1 MCNTRL
7 KRICMTSANRLATS
21 AFSSTLILLLP
32 QLASA
37 QDSTKSTA
45 SSLEEIVVTATKR
58 EESMQKV
65 SVAVSALSGEDIEN
79 AHVQGFSDVVS
90 MMAGPTFVP
99 VSGASGSQ
107 ISMRGQYTA
116 DDSPAFDMPVGVFID
131 DIYYGSIASF
141 YPDFFDLQQVAVLRG
156 PQGTTFGRN
165 TVGGALQVV
174 SAKPNFNALS
184 GAMSLTLRNPAGF
197 ETTGHINAPLSETV
211 ATRFAYSIKDYDGY
225 RRNVTTGNDLN
236 DKNVKSARGSI
247 RLKPNDSLD
256 VLATASYTKDKS
268 LGDGPMLVGQGALIA
283 SIDAQ
288 RTNQN
293 QTFVDDDGLTDR
305 EMKSALVRADWSLPF
320 ATFTSITGYRGLDAL
335 YREDIDGS
343 PVPIAPNK
351 FDINE
356 ETQYSQEFRL
366 TSPSGQTVEWIA
378 GLYYLHQETFRSEN
392 YTFGGLAPW
401 RIHTLAG
408 NTQNVVRIAGDV
420 TTESYAPFGEV
431 KWHLTDRWALAGGIR
446 YTHDSKEN
454 LTVQEN
460 VSNPGASTVFFGLPK
475 SVAASDTWT
484 AWTPRVGIEFQPT
497 EDAFLYLN
505 VARGYKSGGYNYAA
519 TTVAQAATPILP
531 EKTLSYELG
540 AKTDW
545 FDHRLRANLAVY
557 QTTTEDLQVRS
568 LVGTV
573 FQSSNAGEAETK
585 GAELELLANPIGGFT
600 MGANYAYTD
609 AKFTS
614 YETCAGT
621 AAAPVSCT
629 GNPIPFVPKNS
640 YNLWLQNAWTFD
652 NGSSVTFRVEDSWAD
667 AVEVHIGA
675 GTRGAPTAAQPAG
688 AFVGPQLPRAM
699 TRKDGIMNAFL
710 TYEAP
715 GAQWSLQ
722 GWSKNVLNKQYATF
736 ATNYF
741 FYLLTNTE
749 ATTGNLY
756 EADRLSVN
764 AARSYGLTF
773 NYRFE

>member
-1 MCNTRL
+1 MRDTRL
-7 KRICMTSANRLATS
+7 KRVCMTTGNRFATS
-21 AFSSTLILLLP
+21 AVSSTLILLMP
-32 QLASA
+32 QLSSA
-37 QDSTKSTA
+37 QEPSKSTA
-45 SSLEEIVVTATKR
+45 ALEEVVVTATKR

-65 SVAVSALSGEDIEN
+65 SVAVSALSGKELEN
-79 AHVQGFSDVVS
+79 AHVQGFSDVAS
-90 MMAGPTFVP
+90 MMPGPTFVP

-141 YPDFFDLQQVAVLRG
+141 YPDFFDLQQIAVLRG

-174 SAKPNFNALS
+174 SAKPNFDDVS
-184 GAMSLTLRNPAGF
+184 GAVSLTLRDPAGF
-197 ETTGHINAPLSETV
+197 ETAGHINAPLSETV
-211 ATRFAYSIKDYDGY
+211 AGRFAYSIKDYDGY

-247 RLKPNDSLD
+247 RFKPSDSVD
-256 VLATASYTKDKS
+256 VLAAASYTKDKS
-268 LGDGPMLVGQGALIA
+268 LGDGPLLVGQGALVA

-288 RTNQN
+288 RTNKN

-305 EMKSALVRADWSLPF
+305 EMKSALVRADWNLPI

-378 GLYYLHQETFRSEN
+378 GLYYLHQKTFRSEN

-401 RIHTLAG
+401 RINTLAG
-408 NTQNVVRIAGDV
+408 GALNVVRISGDV

-431 KWHLTDRWALAGGIR
+431 KWHVTDRWAVAGGIR
-446 YTHDSKEN
+446 YTHDSKDN

-460 VSNPGASTVFFGLPK
+460 LSNPSASTVFFGLPK
-475 SVAASDTWT
+475 SAAASDTWT
-484 AWTPRVGIEFQPT
+484 AWTPRVAVEFQPT
-497 EDAFLYLN
+497 DDAFLYLN
-505 VARGYKSGGYNYAA
+505 VAKGYKSGGYNYAA
-519 TTVAQAATPILP
+519 TTVLQATTPILP

-545 FDHRLRANLAVY
+545 FDHRLRANVAIY
-557 QTTTEDLQVRS
+557 QTTTKDLQVRS

-585 GAELELLANPIGGFT
+585 GAELELLANPLAGFT
-600 MGANYAYTD
+600 LGANYAYTN

-621 AAAPVSCT
+621 AAVPISCT

-640 YNLWLQNAWTFD
+640 YNVWAQHAWSLHD
-652 NGSSVTFRVEDSWAD
+652 DSSVTLRVEDSWAD

-688 AFVGPQLPRAM
+688 AFVGPQVPRSM
-699 TRKDGIMNAFL
+699 TKKNGIMNAFL
-710 TYEAP
+710 TYEARE
-715 GAQWSLQ
+715 GRWSVQ
-722 GWSKNVLNKQYATF
+722 AWSKNVLNKQYATF

-764 AARSYGLTF
+764 AARSHGVTF